1 MKILLVDDSNAQ
13 RLLLMSMLKARG
25 YTDILQAD
33 SAARAFEF
41 LHMDASASAPR
52 SDVDLILM
60 DLNMPEIDGLEA
72 IQRIKGLESLRDIPI
87 IVITASADTSDLQAS
102 FDAGAMDY
110 LTKPPNPAEL
120 TVRIR
125 SALQLKQETDQR
137 KEREASLNAALAE
150 LDQRNRQLDEERKH
164 SEDLLLNIL
173 PPPIVTRLKGGQSVI
188 ADGFAEATVLFV
200 DVVGFTS
207 FSADMV
213 PVELVTLLNELFELL
228 DSAADTYGVEKIK
241 TMGDA
246 YIAVS
251 GVPTPRADHVEA
263 VVSMALDVREGLAEM
278 GDYMQI
284 RTGIHTGPV
293 VAGVIGTKKFTYD
306 LWGDTVNVASRMQS
320 ACGPGE
326 IRVTADVFE
335 RVRGLFSFSEPSLV
349 QVKGKGEMSTY
360 LLLGRK

>member
-1 MKILLVDDSNAQ
+1 MKILLVDDSSAQ

-25 YTDILQAD
+25 YSNILQAD
-33 SAARAFEF
+33 SAAKAFEI
-41 LHMDASASAPR
+41 LGMNQPEPC

-60 DLNMPEIDGLEA
+60 DLSMPDVDGLEA
-72 IQRIKGLESLRDIPI
+72 IQHIKNLESLKDIPI
-87 IVITASADTSDLQAS
+87 IVITASAETGDLQAS

-120 TVRIR
+120 TVRVR

-137 KEREASLNAALAE
+137 KEREASLRKVLAE
-150 LDQRNRQLDEERKH
+150 LDQRNQQLDVERAH
-164 SEDLLLNIL
+164 SESLLLNIL
-173 PPPIVTRLKGGQSVI
+173 PQPIVARLKAGQTVI
-188 ADGFAEATVLFV
+188 ADGFSDATVLFA

-213 PVELVTLLNELFELL
+213 PVELVTLLNELFELF
-228 DSAADTYGVEKIK
+228 DAAANKHGVEKIK

-246 YIAVS
+246 YIAVC
-251 GVPTPRADHVEA
+251 GVPVPNPNHVEA
-263 VVSMALDVREGLAEM
+263 VVEMALDVCEGLKEM
-278 GDYMQI
+278 GDYLQI

-293 VAGVIGTKKFTYD
+293 VAGVIGTKKFIYD

-320 ACGPGE
+320 SCEPGT
-326 IRVTADVFE
+326 IHVTAGVYEPLRNRYEFAE
-335 RVRGLFSFSEPSLV
+335 RGLT
-349 QVKGKGEMSTY
+349 QVKGRGEMRTY